1 MLISLSI
8 RDLAV
13 VTQLNLELSAGLTVL
28 TGETGA
34 GKSILLTAIGLALG
48 DRADPGYLRAG
59 AEKAEIELV
68 FDTSDAPSAQA
79 WLEEQSL
86 DEQKACIIRRQINQ
100 DGRSKAWINGRAST
114 LKSLQTLSEQ
124 LIEIHGQ
131 HAHLSLLNNA
141 EQLRLLDNAAN
152 NETERRRVATLAD
165 QWKKAHVTLKEL
177 KQNSQDQQAKEALLR
192 YQLQEL
198 EELNIET
205 LDFANLE
212 QEHRT
217 LANVDKILITGQQQ
231 LDQLYENDQLSA
243 NALLGR
249 SIDALEELEQL
260 APRLGDPK
268 QLLNEA
274 QIQLQEAVSLIRQ
287 RIDQMEPDPQRLA
300 WLDEQIGLLSDL
312 ARKHQTTPEALP
324 EKMATLQTELKSIER
339 SSEENSELNQLLEIL
354 KSDYDSASEVL
365 SKLRTQAAITLQNK
379 ISTSIKQLGM
389 PQGQFLIEVKAD
401 QSKQPQIEGKDSVEF
416 LVSANPGL
424 PPGPLN
430 KVASGGELSR
440 ISLAIQVAASDTKS
454 TPTLIFDEVDSGIGG
469 GIAEIVGQ
477 KLKALAGNN
486 QILCVTHL
494 PQVASQGNHHLLI
507 EKTSSKNE
515 TQTTVKQ
522 LTREDRLNEIAR
534 MLGGLKITDQTLA
547 HAREMLA
554 TST

>member
-324 EKMATLQTELKSIER
+324 EKMAALQTELKSIER

>member
-324 EKMATLQTELKSIER
+324 EKMAALQTELKSIER

-522 LTREDRLNEIAR
+522 LTKEDRLNEIAR

>member
-324 EKMATLQTELKSIER
+324 EKMAALQTELKSIER
-339 SSEENSELNQLLEIL
+339 SGEENSELNQLLEML

-365 SKLRTQAAITLQNK
+365 SKLRTQAAIILQNK

>member
-339 SSEENSELNQLLEIL
+339 SGEENSELNQLLEML